1 MRHDRLELIDAL
13 RERLDRLHAADSHG
27 SDEVVGTGCA
37 AIDRLLP
44 CGGLRRGTLVEWL
57 ATAPGSGAGILALTA
72 ARGAS
77 RQGGAVVV
85 FDRHREFY
93 PPAAHLLGIDLAGV
107 LLVRA
112 HSAADELWAMVQA
125 MRCRGVAAVWGQIDS
140 LSERAMRRLQLAA
153 ETGGTLGL
161 LVRSARARG
170 RSMWSDVQFGV
181 EPRSATGGWR
191 LRVSVLRCRGA
202 AAGSAVEV
210 EIDEATGAIHQAD
223 QETAIHHDTHP
234 LYPAARLAHS
244 VPVRRAARA

>member
-1 MRHDRLELIDAL
+1 
-13 RERLDRLHAADSHG
+13 
-27 SDEVVGTGCA
+27 
-37 AIDRLLP
+37 
-44 CGGLRRGTLVEWL
+44 
-57 ATAPGSGAGILALTA
+57 
-72 ARGAS
+72 
-77 RQGGAVVV
+77 
-85 FDRHREFY
+85 
-93 PPAAHLLGIDLAGV
+93 
-107 LLVRA
+107 
-112 HSAADELWAMVQA
+112 

-202 AAGSAVEV
+202 AAGSAMEV
-210 EIDEATGAIHQAD
+210 EIDEATGAIHQAAIVRQAAAAHHTAIVHQPATMYQATAAHQAT
-223 QETAIHHDTHP
+223 QETVIHHDTHP